1 MKPRRR
7 RARRERVDRV
17 DSAPRLLLLPAFL
30 APLSLV
36 AGWNYAAAAQPGR
49 YDSLR
54 DTLSELAARGS
65 THREVMTAAF
75 VVLGASHIGTAALL
89 RPAAGRGRVL
99 QAVGGLATIAVALF
113 PTSDE
118 SDGYAHAVAATIAFA
133 SLALWPAF
141 GARPDGPPVLRPR
154 VMRAASIVLALLVA
168 WFVVALALG
177 NLVGLA
183 ERAAALGEALWPLAV
198 AWLVRE
204 WGGGGGTPPPER
216 PSDLPDPQD
225 ERPRDDVPSDNAP
238 DGDAP
243 DDIPDDDISDEDP
256 APVEPE
262 PEPAPS
268 RR

>member
-1 MKPRRR
+1 VKPLRR

-30 APLSLV
+30 APLALV
-36 AGWNYAAAAQPGR
+36 AGWNYAAAAQSGH
-49 YDSLR
+49 YDSLH
-54 DTLSELAARGS
+54 DTLSELAAIGS
-65 THREVMTAAF
+65 THREVMTVAF
-75 VVLGASHIGTAALL
+75 VVLGISHVGTALLL
-89 RPAAGRGRVL
+89 RPAAQRGRVL
-99 QAVGGLATIAVALF
+99 QAVGGFATIAVALF

-118 SDGYAHAVAATIAFA
+118 SDGYAHATAAAIAFV

-141 GARPDGPPVLRPR
+141 GARRDGPPVLRPT
-154 VMRAASIVLALLVA
+154 VMRAASVVLGLFVA
-168 WFVVALALG
+168 WFVVALAVG

-183 ERAAALGEALWPLAV
+183 ERVAALGEALWPLVV

-225 ERPRDDVPSDNAP
+225 EQPRGDGGSTGGPP
-238 DGDAP
+238 DGPTDG
-243 DDIPDDDISDEDP
+243 P

-262 PEPAPS
+262 SEPARS
-268 RR
+268 TR